1 MAGAVRSRGVSCGQ
15 LVLFAALL
23 FGIVTMHTVGHP
35 AEHGGRAASLSSAGP
50 AADPS
55 AGPAAGPSTVIAED
69 LSAIFVA
76 HSSPATMEGFPSVTA
91 ESFSAV
97 IVEGFSSA
105 AVMTDASAA
114 VAAHPSAADT
124 ASPSSPGTAHTPG
137 HGSGGDAPTSGMDP
151 LSVCL
156 AVLGAW
162 GLALLATWLLLGL
175 RADGRRPGAP
185 VGAGLLR
192 ASRPNPPPSISVL
205 AAVSVLR
212 M

>member
-1 MAGAVRSRGVSCGQ
+1 MAGAVRSRGVSYGQ

-50 AADPS
+50 VAD
-55 AGPAAGPSTVIAED
+55 
-69 LSAIFVA
+69 
-76 HSSPATMEGFPSVTA
+76 SSSVTA
-91 ESFSAV
+91 EHFSAIAV
-97 IVEGFSSA
+97 ADSSPVTAEGPSPDSSSA
-105 AVMTDASAA
+105 VMRHASAA
-114 VAAHPSAADT
+114 AVVAHPSAADT
-124 ASPSSPGTAHTPG
+124 SAAIAASSSPGAAHAPD

-162 GLALLATWLLLGL
+162 GLALLAAWLLLGM
-175 RADGRRPGAP
+175 RADGRRLGTP

-192 ASRPNPPPSISVL
+192 AARTNPPPSISVL

>member
-50 AADPS
+50 ATDPS
-55 AGPAAGPSTVIAED
+55 AGPAADPSVVIAED

-76 HSSPATMEGFPSVTA
+76 HSSPVTAEGFPSGTA
-91 ESFSAV
+91 ESFPSAT
-97 IVEGFSSA
+97 VEGFSSA

-137 HGSGGDAPTSGMDP
+137 HGSGGDAPMSGMDP

-175 RADGRRPGAP
+175 RADGRCLGAP

-192 ASRPNPPPSISVL
+192 AARPNPPPSISVL